1 MQVGWASCE
10 RVARVHRRVT
20 VHHATAGAG
29 GVFTSAVRRLNG
41 PSGGGRVA
49 SVSGDD
55 LATAA
60 VDLVALGRLTVAR
73 TAAFAALQPA
83 NRDAPPHHSCICM

>member
-1 MQVGWASCE
+1 MQVGWASGE

-20 VHHATAGAG
+20 VHHATAG

-41 PSGGGRVA
+41 PGGGVA

-83 NRDAPPHHSCICM
+83 NRDAPRHHSCICM